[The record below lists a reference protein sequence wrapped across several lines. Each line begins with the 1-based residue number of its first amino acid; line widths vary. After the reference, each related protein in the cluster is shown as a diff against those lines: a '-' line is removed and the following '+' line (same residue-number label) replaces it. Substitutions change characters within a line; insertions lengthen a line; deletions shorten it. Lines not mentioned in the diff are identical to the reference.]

1 MIEKYCTQG
10 LNYSTKYFEIVRQD
24 FVLNQAF
31 TGPARTKYLRILR
44 IFAFADF
51 NIIQQDEKKLG
62 N

>member
-31 TGPARTKYLRILR
+31 TGPAHTKNLSNIILR
-44 IFAFADF
+44 IVAFADF
-51 NIIQQDEKKLG
+51 NIIQLDEKKL
-62 N
+62 